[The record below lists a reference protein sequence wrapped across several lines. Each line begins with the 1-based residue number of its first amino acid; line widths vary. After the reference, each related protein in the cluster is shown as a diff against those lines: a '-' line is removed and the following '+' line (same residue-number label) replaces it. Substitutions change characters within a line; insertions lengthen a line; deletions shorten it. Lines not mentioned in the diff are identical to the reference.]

1 MKIKATILLFFF
13 TSFLALPTF
22 ISKVC
27 NDVDVSMAFT
37 IAEEEE
43 NHNNNTISEVFN
55 DFTSN
60 THEILIMFFGLKK
73 GKITDEF
80 LLKHDNI
87 FSKIFLPP
95 PEQRLV

>member
-13 TSFLALPTF
+13 TSFLALPTLL
-22 ISKVC
+22 SKVC
-27 NDVDVSMAFT
+27 NDVDVSMAYT

-60 THEILIMFFGLKK
+60 THEILIMFFGLIK